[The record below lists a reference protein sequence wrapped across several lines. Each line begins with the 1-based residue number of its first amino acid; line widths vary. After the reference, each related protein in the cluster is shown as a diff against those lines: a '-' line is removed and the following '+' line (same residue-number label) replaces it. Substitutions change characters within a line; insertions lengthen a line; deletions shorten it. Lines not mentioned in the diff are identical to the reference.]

1 MKTQWNL
8 FRYGILLSLIIGC
21 NKVLA
26 ENESDPPTGGG
37 NGPIFKSPRI
47 NPVSVTQEINCLIV
61 SFTQNVG
68 AVTVAVEN
76 EADDTVYDTTAT
88 AVAGTSLTIDTTGW
102 ESGTYT
108 ITVTSS
114 AGVIYTTIV
123 DIL

>member
-1 MKTQWNL
+1 MKKQNL
-8 FRYGILLSLIIGC
+8 CYIGIITGILLMGNNTLMFGDNGDTDNPTTPPHKTRSISSCTISQNGYI
-21 NKVLA
+21 VTLA
-26 ENESDPPTGGG
+26 FLAN
-37 NGPIFKSPRI
+37 N
-47 NPVSVTQEINCLIV
+47 
-61 SFTQNVG
+61 G
-68 AVTVAVEN
+68 AVNITIDN